1 MCDYGRLGGLTV
13 GEEGYEASGRRATR
27 LVSGMTRTAYG
38 GRGCLLRAAMR
49 EGGSGDARQAL
60 REVRAAPRAVR
71 GQLSVVMGLAGEARV
86 SGEQRRL
93 IALRQ

>member
-1 MCDYGRLGGLTV
+1 MDGRARADWPAACRVGG
-13 GEEGYEASGRRATR
+13 AI
-27 LVSGMTRTAYG
+27 RTAYG

-49 EGGSGDARQAL
+49 EGGSGDAMQAL

-93 IALRQ
+93 TALR